1 MEIIGDKIILKSY
14 TLERCHEFYRSY
26 ISDPSMTYS
35 NYIYIEEKVNEYFRS
50 KVLDQSRHFFA
61 ICINESVIGEI
72 QLKRINLEKRH
83 GTLSI
88 HLINDKYKGYGYGTE
103 AEKLMIEFAGNEL
116 GLQTIYADTVHRNDR
131 SKHILLKLGFEYLY
145 DDEVLSYFKI
155 DLTTTNRH

>member
-1 MEIIGDKIILKSY
+1 MEITGEKIILKLY
-14 TLERCHEFYRSY
+14 TLERCHEFYRLY

-35 NYIYIEEKVNEYFRS
+35 NYIYIEEKVNQYYKS

-61 ICINESVIGEI
+61 VCINERVIGEI
-72 QLKRINLEKRH
+72 QLKRINLEKKN

-88 HLINDKYKGYGYGTE
+88 HLINDNYKGYGYGTE
-103 AEKLMIEFAGNEL
+103 AEKLMIEYARNEL
-116 GLQTIYADTVHRNDR
+116 GLQTIYADTVRRNDR

-155 DLTTTNRH
+155 DLTTNRH